1 MNLVPKHVLKI
12 AAKENSWAEYSSFRN
27 KQKEEQ
33 KKETN
38 FSANKV

>member
-27 KQKEEQ
+27 K
-33 KKETN
+33 
-38 FSANKV
+38 